1 MLDAIVAAVRA
12 LAVPYGYTLAIWS
25 SGALAISSY
34 GVPHRFDV
42 ILFVLGATAGYLMWD
57 VPVLLL
63 TGGPHNFS
71 VVLPGS
77 ASLNVLAVLPAVL
90 LSFAIRFIPSRRAGF
105 LFSGFLASAA
115 YVLSLALLLWGA
127 VAFER

>member
-1 MLDAIVAAVRA
+1 MLDAIVASVRA

-34 GVPHRFDV
+34 GVPQRPDV
-42 ILFVLGATAGYLMWD
+42 LLFVLGATSGYLIWD

-63 TGGPHNFS
+63 TGGPHSFS
-71 VVLPGS
+71 VSLPGS
-77 ASLNVLAVLPAVL
+77 ASLNILAVLPAVL
-90 LSFAIRFIPSRRAGF
+90 LSLAIRFIPSRRLGF

-115 YVLSLALLLWGA
+115 YVASLATLLWSA
-127 VAFER
+127 TAFEW